1 MAGKLLQE
9 FLNAQD
15 PIPIVAQPIPQHQ
28 WCPPEPQCYK
38 ANFDVAV
45 FKSSNCADIGV
56 IIRDWEGKS
65 IRALTMTI
73 PLSHS
78 VVKLEAL
85 ACRRAVQFALEIGLR
100 EVIFEGDSAPVI
112 QAILTGS
119 GDQSAYGNIIDYI
132 CCQAAALQFS
142 NFYHVKRNC
151 NLVTDALAK
160 KAKNYTG
167 LQVSLEDLPKDIVH
181 KVFFD
186 VH

>member
-1 MAGKLLQE
+1 
-9 FLNAQD
+9 
-15 PIPIVAQPIPQHQ
+15 
-28 WCPPEPQCYK
+28 
-38 ANFDVAV
+38 
-45 FKSSNCADIGV
+45 
-56 IIRDWEGKS
+56 
-65 IRALTMTI
+65 MTI

-78 VVKLEAL
+78 VVELEAL

-119 GDQSAYGNIIDYI
+119 ADQSAYGNIIDYI